1 MKNKILLAAFFVAS
15 LLPAAEFTLAS
26 GGKSNYKIVIAEKP
40 ARQVKLAADELAA
53 FLKQMTGAEFP
64 VVSDATAKGKYE
76 IILGETRRNIAVP
89 EKFKVTNHEGFAL
102 LTDGNSFQ
110 IRGKIARGTLYGV
123 YDFLDEKC
131 GVRFLAWDYT
141 HVPKKSTL
149 KVDLDPYKYEPP
161 FDYRN
166 IISCGDANAAP
177 EYKEGAWA
185 VRNRL
190 NSVWA
195 YIPVGPNGV
204 KVGGLKHL
212 GGFVHN
218 LHFLMPHKK
227 YFKDHPEYFAMRAG
241 KRRAMQ
247 YPTGRFASLPCL
259 SNPEVKEVIVA
270 EVRRILKNYFNGKQA
285 DPDDQILFPIDY
297 HDHNQVCQC
306 EPCNKIN
313 EEEETQGGT
322 MFRFLNALSDDISKD
337 YPNLIFS
344 SLAYGPTLKPGKT
357 KLRKNIIIRYAPIR
371 MDNGRALD
379 DPKSA
384 VNITQLTHL
393 KNWLAAGT
401 QFHVWYYAGNFNGGI
416 IPHPDLK
423 GIEMNFP
430 LLTRYGMKGMF
441 CETVQAAGIEMKELR
456 SYIIAKYLWR
466 PEKNIRDLVIEF
478 CHLYY
483 GKGAP
488 KVLEYLKLIH
498 DYHYNVVDAKRD
510 TPLTLRG
517 APAYSHAYNMDMI
530 DKMDKILDE
539 AERLAED
546 PVKKLH
552 VAVMHMPAWH
562 LRLVAAMNTERRVTV
577 LPDKWRFKTD
587 PENKLTP
594 NTDASKWGKISI
606 TDFWTNQEP
615 YKNYHGT
622 AWYSVDFEV
631 DDKVKDEMLSL
642 YFTSVDGEV
651 EVYIDGKL
659 AGKVTDNSWNTGFYV
674 HLPWKLAAGKHEMKV
689 KVTKDRS
696 AAGIWKPVGLL
707 NMAQK
712 LSAPTLN
719 AAKRY
724 MATELGF
731 VKGKRRAKNEK
742 RRRQE
747 VFKRINTLLDGRQVP
762 VTSLTPGVVTKM
774 AHTLVNVHKTFASVK
789 DADALNGFCARQ
801 LANKRWTLG
810 QSINY
815 HIYDMLKKDPK
826 GEYKVRIRLK
836 VKKSGGKGEAAIISF
851 CYYNK
856 GSWSGGNC
864 APVMKIALK
873 DLPDNKY
880 VWIEYPH
887 KLKYK
892 ADVRSQMVAVRA
904 ANNPKNMEYLHVDCF
919 EVRPANAKAPAAE
932 NNSGADANSEMVV
945 FYAKDIKS
953 GHKTYKTV
961 ADDGA
966 EKKQCAEQSA
976 TKKWTLGQGIN
987 CIVSDL
993 FDDIEKVKTYRAR
1006 VRIKVKKK
1014 GNAGLGAVISF
1025 CYYEKGSWRGGN
1037 CAPDLKVALKDLP
1050 DNEWVWVEYPHILK
1064 YKENI
1069 RYQLINIKAPFN
1081 PKNVEY
1087 LRVDRIEVRRAN

>member
-1 MKNKILLAAFFVAS
+1 MKTKLLMLAAFAAATM
-15 LLPAAEFTLAS
+15 LPAAEFTFAS

-40 ARQVKLAADELAA
+40 ARQVQLAARELAD
-53 FLKQMTGAEFP
+53 FLKQITGAEFP
-64 VVSDATAKGKYE
+64 VVSDKTAKGKYE
-76 IILGETRRNIAVP
+76 IVLGETKRNIAIP

-102 LTDGNSFQ
+102 ITDGDSLQ
-110 IRGKIARGTLYGV
+110 IRGKIPRATLYGV
-123 YDFLDEKC
+123 YDFLDEKL

-149 KVDLDPYKYEPP
+149 KVDLESYKYEPP

-177 EYKEGAWA
+177 DHKEGRWA

-195 YIPVGPNGV
+195 YVPTGAYGTN
-204 KVGGLKHL
+204 VGGLKHL

-218 LHFLMPHKK
+218 LHKLMPHKK
-227 YFKDHPEYFAMRAG
+227 YFKDHPEYFAFRGGA
-241 KRRAMQ
+241 RREKQ
-247 YPTGRFASLPCL
+247 YPTGRFESLPCL
-259 SNPEVKEVIVA
+259 SNPEVKTVIAA
-270 EVRRILKNYFNGKQA
+270 EVRRILKAYFKSKNS

-313 EEEETQGGT
+313 EEEDTPGGT

-371 MDNGRALD
+371 MDNARSLD

-384 VNITQLTHL
+384 VNMTQLTHL

-416 IPHPDLK
+416 TPHPDLK

-430 LLTRYGMKGMF
+430 LLARHGMKGMF
-441 CETVQAAGIEMKELR
+441 CETTQSAGIEMKELR
-456 SYIIAKYLWR
+456 SYIISKYLWR
-466 PEKNIRDLVIEF
+466 PDKNIRDLVIEF
-478 CHLYY
+478 CRLYY
-483 GKGAP
+483 GKGGD
-488 KVLEYLKLIH
+488 KVLEYIKLIH
-498 DYHYNVVDAKRD
+498 DYHYNVVDKKRD

-517 APAYSHAYNMDMI
+517 APAYSHAYNMEMV

-552 VAVMHMPAWH
+552 VAVMHMPAWK

-577 LPDKWRFKTD
+577 FPNEWNFKTD
-587 PENKLTP
+587 PDNKITP
-594 NTDASKWGKISI
+594 TTDSSKWGKIRI
-606 TDFWTNQEP
+606 DDFWTNQKP
-615 YKNYHGT
+615 YTDYHGT
-622 AWYSVDFEV
+622 AWYSVDFTV
-631 DDKVKDEMLSL
+631 DDKIKDELLSL

-659 AGKVTDNSWNTGFYV
+659 AGKVTDNSWNTGFYI
-674 HLPWKLAAGKHEMKV
+674 HLPWKIAPGKHQMKV

-712 LSAPTLN
+712 PSAETLN
-719 AAKRY
+719 AANRY
-724 MATELGF
+724 KETELGF
-731 VKGKRRAKNEK
+731 VKGKRRAKSEK
-742 RRRQE
+742 RRREE
-747 VFKRINTLLDGRQVP
+747 VFKRIDTLLAGREVP
-762 VTSLTPGVVTKM
+762 VTSLTQGVITKM
-774 AHTLVNVHKTFASVK
+774 AHTLTNTHKTFTSLK
-789 DADALNGFCARQ
+789 DADALNGFAVRQ
-801 LANKRWTLG
+801 TANKRWTLG

-815 HIYDMLKKDPK
+815 HIYDIMKKDPK
-826 GEYKVRIRLK
+826 AEYRFRVRLK
-836 VKKSGGKGEAAIISF
+836 IKKSGDKGNAIAIAF

-864 APVMKIALK
+864 APVQMLTAKE
-873 DLPDNKY
+873 LPDNKY

-887 KLKYK
+887 VLKYK
-892 ADVRSQMVAVRA
+892 ADVRSQILSVRA
-904 ANNPKNMEYLHVDCF
+904 QNNPGNVEYIQVDAF
-919 EVRPANAKAPAAE
+919 EIRPANAPAADR
-932 NNSGADANSEMVV
+932 SATAANGEKSLL
-945 FYAKDIKS
+945 YAKDFDNT
-953 GHKTYKTV
+953 HKTFAFV
-961 ADDGA
+961 SDPDALN
-966 EKKQCAEQSA
+966 KQCVRQLAN
-976 TKKWTLGQGIN
+976 KKWTLGQSIN
-987 CIVSDL
+987 CPVSDL

-1014 GNAGLGAVISF
+1014 GNAGLGAQIGF
-1025 CYYEKGSWRGGN
+1025 CFYNKGSWSGGT
-1037 CAPDLKVALKDLP
+1037 CAPGLNVNLKDLP
-1050 DNEWVWVEYPHILK
+1050 DNEWTWIDYPHVLK
-1064 YKENI
+1064 YKENV
-1069 RYQLINIKAPFN
+1069 RYQLITVKAPYN
-1081 PKNVEY
+1081 PANLEY
-1087 LRVDRIEVRRAN
+1087 LMVDAIELSPAN